1 MMTGIRESGCKKA
14 GRATGWGFSLTF
26 PRGLFSMLTM
36 GSLRGRTALVTGAA
50 RRLGRAIAEA
60 LAREGTDIVVHF
72 GHSAAEAE
80 ETAAG
85 LRALGVRAWTVRADL
100 GDPAQAEALWEQAE
114 ALAGTGR
121 IDLLVNSASIF
132 PEDTLAGF
140 TAGGLEASLR
150 VNALA
155 PVLLARRFAAAG
167 KGSGMPDGVGGAP
180 DRAIVNL
187 LDSRAQGRMRK
198 HLSYQVSKCLL
209 ADFTRLLALEL
220 APAVRV
226 NAVAPGM
233 ILPPPGLGPEAQARL
248 AATNL
253 LGRWGRPEDVA
264 RAVLFLAGNDF
275 ITGQVLFV
283 DGGGAVKESLF
294 G

>member
-1 MMTGIRESGCKKA
+1 
-14 GRATGWGFSLTF
+14 
-26 PRGLFSMLTM
+26 MLTM
-36 GSLRGRTALVTGAA
+36 GALRGRAALVTGAA
-50 RRLGRAIAEA
+50 RRLGKAIAEA
-60 LAREGTDIVVHF
+60 LAREGADVVVHY

-80 ETAAG
+80 QTAAG

-100 GDPAQAEALWEQAE
+100 GDPAQAQALWEQAE
-114 ALAGTGR
+114 ALAGAGR
-121 IDLLVNSASIF
+121 IDILVNSASIF

-140 TAGGLEASLR
+140 TAGGLETSLR

-155 PVLLARRFAAAG
+155 PALLARHFAAAG
-167 KGSGMPDGVGGAP
+167 CRPA
-180 DRAIVNL
+180 DRVIVNL
-187 LDSRAQGRMRK
+187 LDSRALGRMRR
-198 HLSYQVSKCLL
+198 HLSYQLSKRLL

-233 ILPPPGLGPEAQARL
+233 VLPPEGLDPERQARL

-253 LGRWGRPEDVA
+253 LGRWGKPEDVA
-264 RAVLFLAGNDF
+264 RAVLFLAASDF

>member
-1 MMTGIRESGCKKA
+1 
-14 GRATGWGFSLTF
+14 
-26 PRGLFSMLTM
+26 M

-60 LAREGTDIVVHF
+60 LAREGADILVHY
-72 GHSAAEAE
+72 GHSAGEAE
-80 ETAAG
+80 QTAAG
-85 LRALGVRAWTVRADL
+85 LRALGVRSWTLGADL
-100 GDPAQAEALWEQAE
+100 GDPAQAEALWDE
-114 ALAGTGR
+114 ARARAGS
-121 IDLLVNSASIF
+121 IDILVNSASSF

-140 TAGGLEASLR
+140 TPAGLETSLR

-155 PVLLARRFAAAG
+155 PVLLARRFAATPAAAG
-167 KGSGMPDGVGGAP
+167 QAGEKPA
-180 DRAIVNL
+180 DRVIVNL
-187 LDSRAQGRMRK
+187 LDSRALGRMRR
-198 HLSYQVSKCLL
+198 HFSYQMSKRFL

-233 ILPPPGLGPEAQARL
+233 ILPPPGLGEEARRRL

-253 LGRWGRPEDVA
+253 LARWGEPADVA

-283 DGGGAVKESLF
+283 DGGGALKESLF

>member
-1 MMTGIRESGCKKA
+1 
-14 GRATGWGFSLTF
+14 
-26 PRGLFSMLTM
+26 M

-60 LAREGTDIVVHF
+60 LAREGADILVHY

-80 ETAAG
+80 QTAAG
-85 LRALGVRAWTVRADL
+85 LRALGVRSWTLGADL
-100 GDPAQAEALWEQAE
+100 GDPAQAEALWDE
-114 ALAGTGR
+114 ARARAGS
-121 IDLLVNSASIF
+121 IDILVNSASSF

-140 TAGGLEASLR
+140 TPAALEASLR

-155 PVLLARRFAAAG
+155 PVLLARRFAATPAAAG
-167 KGSGMPDGVGGAP
+167 QAGETPA
-180 DRAIVNL
+180 DRVIVNL
-187 LDSRAQGRMRK
+187 LDSRALGRMRR
-198 HLSYQVSKCLL
+198 HLSYQMSKRLL

-233 ILPPPGLGPEAQARL
+233 ILPPPGLGEEARRRL

-253 LGRWGRPEDVA
+253 LARWGEPADVA

-283 DGGGAVKESLF
+283 DGGGALKESLF

>member
-1 MMTGIRESGCKKA
+1 
-14 GRATGWGFSLTF
+14 
-26 PRGLFSMLTM
+26 M

-60 LAREGTDIVVHF
+60 LAREGADILVHY
-72 GHSAAEAE
+72 GHSAGEAE
-80 ETAAG
+80 QTAAG
-85 LRALGVRAWTVRADL
+85 LRALGVRSWTLGADL
-100 GDPAQAEALWEQAE
+100 GDPAQAEALWDE
-114 ALAGTGR
+114 ARARAGS
-121 IDLLVNSASIF
+121 IDILVNSASSF

-140 TAGGLEASLR
+140 TPGGLEASLR

-155 PVLLARRFAAAG
+155 PVLLARRFAATPAAAG
-167 KGSGMPDGVGGAP
+167 QAGEKPA
-180 DRAIVNL
+180 DRVIVNL
-187 LDSRAQGRMRK
+187 LDSRALGRMRR
-198 HLSYQVSKCLL
+198 HFSYQMSKRFL

-233 ILPPPGLGPEAQARL
+233 ILPPPGLGEEARRRL

-253 LGRWGRPEDVA
+253 LARWGEPADVA

-283 DGGGAVKESLF
+283 DGGGALKESLF

>member
-1 MMTGIRESGCKKA
+1 
-14 GRATGWGFSLTF
+14 
-26 PRGLFSMLTM
+26 M
-36 GSLRGRTALVTGAA
+36 GALRGRTALVTGAA
-50 RRLGRAIAEA
+50 RRLGRAIAET
-60 LAREGTDIVVHF
+60 LAREGADIVVHF

-80 ETAAG
+80 QAAAG

-100 GDPAQAEALWEQAE
+100 GDSSQVEALWAE
-114 ALAGTGR
+114 ARERAGS
-121 IDLLVNSASIF
+121 IDILVNSASSF
-132 PEDTLAGF
+132 LQDTLADF

-167 KGSGMPDGVGGAP
+167 SAAAGPAAAGAAAGGSGAP
-180 DRAIVNL
+180 DRVIVNL
-187 LDSRAQGRMRK
+187 LDSRMLGRMRA
-198 HLSYQVSKCLL
+198 HFSYQASKRLL

-233 ILPPPGLGPEAQARL
+233 ILPPEGLDAQRRTRL
-248 AATNL
+248 ASTNL
-253 LGRWGRPEDVA
+253 LGRWGKPEDVA
-264 RAVLFLAGNDF
+264 RAVVFLASSDF
-275 ITGQVLFV
+275 ITGQVLYV
-283 DGGGAVKESLF
+283 DGGGAVKENLF

>member
-1 MMTGIRESGCKKA
+1 
-14 GRATGWGFSLTF
+14 
-26 PRGLFSMLTM
+26 M

-50 RRLGRAIAEA
+50 RRLGRTIAEA
-60 LAREGTDIVVHF
+60 LAREGADILVHY
-72 GHSAAEAE
+72 GHSAGEAE
-80 ETAAG
+80 QTAAS
-85 LRALGVRAWTVRADL
+85 LRALGVRSWTVGADL
-100 GDPAQAEALWEQAE
+100 GEPAQAEALWDRAR
-114 ALAGTGR
+114 ACAGS
-121 IDLLVNSASIF
+121 IDILVNSASSF

-140 TAGGLEASLR
+140 TPGGLEASLR

-155 PVLLARRFAAAG
+155 PVLLARRFAAITPAAAG
-167 KGSGMPDGVGGAP
+167 QAGEKPA
-180 DRAIVNL
+180 DRVIVNL
-187 LDSRAQGRMRK
+187 LDSRALGRMRR
-198 HLSYQVSKCLL
+198 HFSYQMSKRLL

-233 ILPPPGLGPEAQARL
+233 ILSPAGLGEEARRRL

-253 LGRWGRPEDVA
+253 LARWGEPADVA

-283 DGGGAVKESLF
+283 DGGGALKESLF

>member
-1 MMTGIRESGCKKA
+1 
-14 GRATGWGFSLTF
+14 
-26 PRGLFSMLTM
+26 
-36 GSLRGRTALVTGAA
+36 LRGRTALVTGAA
-50 RRLGRAIAEA
+50 WRLGRAIAEA
-60 LAREGTDIVVHF
+60 LAREGADILVHY
-72 GHSAAEAE
+72 GHSAGEAE
-80 ETAAG
+80 QTAAG
-85 LRALGVRAWTVRADL
+85 LRALGVRSWTLGADL
-100 GDPAQAEALWEQAE
+100 GDPAQAEALWDE
-114 ALAGTGR
+114 ARARAGS
-121 IDLLVNSASIF
+121 IDILVNSASSF

-140 TAGGLEASLR
+140 TPAGLETSLR

-155 PVLLARRFAAAG
+155 PVLLARRFAATPAAAG
-167 KGSGMPDGVGGAP
+167 QAGEKPA
-180 DRAIVNL
+180 DRVIVNL
-187 LDSRAQGRMRK
+187 LDSRALGRMRR
-198 HLSYQVSKCLL
+198 HFSYQMSKRFL

-233 ILPPPGLGPEAQARL
+233 ILPPPGLGEEARRRL

-253 LGRWGRPEDVA
+253 LARWGEPADVA

-283 DGGGAVKESLF
+283 DGGGALKESLF

>member
-1 MMTGIRESGCKKA
+1 MS
-14 GRATGWGFSLTF
+14 
-26 PRGLFSMLTM
+26 
-36 GSLRGRTALVTGAA
+36 SLRGRTALVTGAA

-60 LAREGTDIVVHF
+60 LAREGADILVHY
-72 GHSAAEAE
+72 GHSAGEAE
-80 ETAAG
+80 QTAVG
-85 LRALGVRAWTVRADL
+85 LRALGVRSWTVGADL
-100 GDPAQAEALWEQAE
+100 GEPAQAEALWDRAR
-114 ALAGTGR
+114 ACAGS
-121 IDLLVNSASIF
+121 IDILVNSASSF

-140 TAGGLEASLR
+140 TPGGLEASLR

-155 PVLLARRFAAAG
+155 PVLLARRFAATPAAAG
-167 KGSGMPDGVGGAP
+167 QAGEKPA
-180 DRAIVNL
+180 DRVIVNL
-187 LDSRAQGRMRK
+187 LDSRALGRMRR
-198 HLSYQVSKCLL
+198 HFSYQMSKRLL

-233 ILPPPGLGPEAQARL
+233 ILPPAGLGEEVRRRL

-253 LGRWGRPEDVA
+253 LARWGEPADVA

-283 DGGGAVKESLF
+283 DGGGALKESLF

>member
-1 MMTGIRESGCKKA
+1 
-14 GRATGWGFSLTF
+14 LTF
-26 PRGLFSMLTM
+26 PVGFLSMLTM
-36 GSLRGRTALVTGAA
+36 GCMRGRAALVTGAA
-50 RRLGRAIAEA
+50 RRLGKAIAEA
-60 LAREGTDIVVHF
+60 LAREGADVVVHH
-72 GHSAAEAE
+72 GHSGTEAE
-80 ETAAG
+80 QTAAG

-100 GDPAQAEALWEQAE
+100 GDPAQAQALWEQAE
-114 ALAGTGR
+114 ALAGAGR
-121 IDLLVNSASIF
+121 IDILVNSASIF

-140 TAGGLEASLR
+140 TAGGLETSLR

-155 PVLLARRFAAAG
+155 PALLARRFAAAG
-167 KGSGMPDGVGGAP
+167 PGG
-180 DRAIVNL
+180 DRVIVNL
-187 LDSRAQGRMRK
+187 LDSRALGRMRR
-198 HLSYQVSKCLL
+198 HLSYQLSKRLL

-233 ILPPPGLGPEAQARL
+233 VLPPSGLGPDAQARL

-253 LGRWGRPEDVA
+253 LGRWGKPEDVA
-264 RAVLFLAGNDF
+264 QAVLFLAASDF
-275 ITGQVLFV
+275 VTGQVLFV

>member
-1 MMTGIRESGCKKA
+1 
-14 GRATGWGFSLTF
+14 
-26 PRGLFSMLTM
+26 M

-60 LAREGTDIVVHF
+60 LAREGADILVHY
-72 GHSAAEAE
+72 GHSAGEAE
-80 ETAAG
+80 QTAAG
-85 LRALGVRAWTVRADL
+85 LRALGVRSWTLGADL
-100 GDPAQAEALWEQAE
+100 GDPAQAEALWDE
-114 ALAGTGR
+114 ARARAGS
-121 IDLLVNSASIF
+121 IDILVNSASSF

-140 TAGGLEASLR
+140 TPAGLETSLR

-155 PVLLARRFAAAG
+155 PVLLARRFAATPAAAG
-167 KGSGMPDGVGGAP
+167 QAGEKPA
-180 DRAIVNL
+180 DRVIVNL
-187 LDSRAQGRMRK
+187 LDSRALGRMRR
-198 HLSYQVSKCLL
+198 HFSYQMSKRFL

-233 ILPPPGLGPEAQARL
+233 ILPPPGLGEEARRRL

-253 LGRWGRPEDVA
+253 LARWGEPADVA

-283 DGGGAVKESLF
+283 DGGGELRESLF